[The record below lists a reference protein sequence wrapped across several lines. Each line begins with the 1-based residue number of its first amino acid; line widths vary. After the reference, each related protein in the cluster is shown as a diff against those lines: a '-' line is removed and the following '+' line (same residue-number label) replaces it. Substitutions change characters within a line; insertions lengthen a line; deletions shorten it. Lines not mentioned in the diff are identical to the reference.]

1 MIKSSTL
8 IEQTGIKVMSGIF
21 HRIYSLLSDGPL
33 LEPQIIVS
41 IFSINNLKHRWDII
55 PPEDSNAVRRAI
67 RYFLLFTTKYKKVK
81 A

>member
-1 MIKSSTL
+1 
-8 IEQTGIKVMSGIF
+8 
-21 HRIYSLLSDGPL
+21 

-67 RYFLLFTTKYKKVK
+67 RYFYYSQQNIKKLKPDGKAGLCYKNKPFPPIRPIK
-81 A
+81 RRNLHIIIGK